1 MKTSLLGALLLCTC
15 MGISHANPID
25 MFGSGA
31 RGTSMGGAQTAAADD
46 ASANYYNPALLAT
59 LDGVELDLEYRY
71 ALPRLHLNGQ
81 DLGVDE
87 ARGTRLAL
95 AMTGSLAGLKIATGV
110 SAYLPDQSLSRIR
123 SLSEQQPRFVL
134 YDNRPQRIFLGVN
147 FAVQVS
153 KKLSVGGGLGYLT
166 TTRGELTL
174 RGRVGFPDASDS
186 DLRLTIDVDI
196 STLAYPMAGIAYQLR
211 PWLRLGASYRG
222 GVQPNTD
229 LAVNIEGEIGAEG
242 LEPIVADAKVA
253 LRSISLSHFQ
263 PSELNV
269 GLDALL
275 TTRLR
280 VAADVSYFR
289 WSQFANPA
297 SRLESDFTLGQ
308 FTELIEPPE
317 DAVLG
322 LTRFHDVVIPRLGVE
337 WLVHRSG
344 SQKGRGKRDGNPGRE
359 VYLRSG
365 YSYEPSPAP
374 EQIGRTN
381 FIDNNKHTGSLGLG
395 LTLHEL
401 SSTLVR
407 PISLDGSFSLT
418 TLTGRNHRKLS
429 PVDRIGDIRSSGSV
443 WQVIFTSRMR
453 F

>member
-1 MKTSLLGALLLCTC
+1 MVLLCASI
-15 MGISHANPID
+15 GVGHANPLD

-31 RGTSMGGAQTAAADD
+31 RGASMGGAQTAASND

-59 LDGVELDLEYRY
+59 LEGTEIDIEYRY
-71 ALPRLHLNGQ
+71 ALPRLRLNGK

-95 AMTGSLAGLKIATGV
+95 AMTGSLAGLKVASGV

-147 FAVQVS
+147 FAVQLS
-153 KKLSVGGGLGYLT
+153 EKLSVGGGLGYLT
-166 TTRGELTL
+166 TTQGDLAL

-186 DLRLTIDVDI
+186 DLRLAIDVDVA
-196 STLAYPMAGIAYQLR
+196 TLAYPVAGIAYQLR
-211 PWLRLGASYRG
+211 PWLRVAASYRG
-222 GVQPNTD
+222 GVQPTTD
-229 LAVNIEGEIGAEG
+229 LAVNIEGDIGAEG

-263 PSELNV
+263 PSEFNAGV
-269 GLDALL
+269 DALL
-275 TTRLR
+275 SERLR
-280 VAADVSYFR
+280 VAADVSYIR

-297 SRLESDFTLGQ
+297 ARLDSEFNLGQ

-317 DAVLG
+317 DAVLA

-337 WLVHRSG
+337 WLVHRRG
-344 SQKGRGKRDGNPGRE
+344 SPSEPGRE
-359 VYLRSG
+359 VHLRGG

-374 EQIGRTN
+374 EQIDRTN
-381 FIDNNKHTGSLGLG
+381 FIDNDKHTGSLGLG

-401 SSTLVR
+401 SSILVR
-407 PISLDGSFSLT
+407 PISFDGSFAFTSLAE
-418 TLTGRNHRKLS
+418 RKHRKLS
-429 PVDRIGDIRSSGSV
+429 PVDRIGDLRSSGSV
-443 WQVIFTSRMR
+443 WQAILSSRMR